1 MTLSGKHKGR
11 KKKHMAKVYN
21 RMSELHK
28 STIECL
34 STQVYNRMSEL
45 HKNSLHYHFSVSM
58 NIKLHSNFRIFTIT
72 QSTCHT
78 SLVT

>member
-1 MTLSGKHKGR
+1 MTLSRKHKDR

-21 RMSELHK
+21 RMSELQK
-28 STIECL
+28 T
-34 STQVYNRMSEL
+34 
-45 HKNSLHYHFSVSM
+45 SLHYYFSISM

-78 SLVT
+78 SLVTRVVSWDPHVGEK